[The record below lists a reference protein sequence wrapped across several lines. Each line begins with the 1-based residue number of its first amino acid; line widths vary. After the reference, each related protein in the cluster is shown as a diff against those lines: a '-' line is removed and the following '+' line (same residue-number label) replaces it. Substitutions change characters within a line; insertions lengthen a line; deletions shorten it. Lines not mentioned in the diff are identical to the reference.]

1 MRQSTPSEVGPRKR
15 RSVQIAIIANTAIG
29 PVGKR
34 DNCIMYIDVR
44 LDLGLGRSITRPSK
58 SRQRQSGRV
67 G

>member
-1 MRQSTPSEVGPRKR
+1 MSESTPSEAGLRKR

-34 DNCIMYIDVR
+34 DNCISDVR
-44 LDLGLGRSITRPSK
+44 LDPGLGRLITPPSK